1 MAGWAVHA
9 AKAGE
14 SPTNM
19 KSHDAA
25 EPHNAPAGRHT
36 RGRAPPT
43 HSRGAQRAADTP
55 NAPAGR
61 PPRGQAAGTLIF
73 AHMIPEG
80 LQQKLDARAAAGA
93 LRALQTSALAIDF
106 CSNDYLGIARGRRL
120 PHDPG
125 LNGGST
131 GSRLLAGNYPLLS
144 IVEDEIAAF
153 HGEEAALV
161 FNSGYDANLGLL
173 SSILQKEDTIL
184 YDALSHASIRDGL
197 RLSFARAYAFKHNDM
212 DDLERLLQRT
222 TGGPGA
228 TGDAPAKGTVYIVTE
243 SLFSMDGDLCP
254 IKDLTRLTKAYG
266 AWLIVDEAH
275 ATGVI
280 GERGEGLTQSENQRV
295 FARIHTFGKALG
307 CHGAAIVGSKR
318 LKEYLINFSRSLIY
332 TTALPPASAGLIR
345 KSYQLFPNMT
355 EERQTLRTLAQQ
367 FQNLELPYERKK
379 SDSPIQAVIVPG
391 NEKVK
396 ATAKALQANGFDV
409 RPILSPTVPNNTER
423 LRIVLHA
430 YNTEEEV
437 ELLGRLLIK
446 TAKNN

>member
-1 MAGWAVHA
+1 
-9 AKAGE
+9 
-14 SPTNM
+14 
-19 KSHDAA
+19 
-25 EPHNAPAGRHT
+25 
-36 RGRAPPT
+36 
-43 HSRGAQRAADTP
+43 
-55 NAPAGR
+55 
-61 PPRGQAAGTLIF
+61 
-73 AHMIPEG
+73 MIPEG

-120 PHDPG
+120 AHDPG

-173 SSILQKEDTIL
+173 SGILQKEDTLL

-212 DDLERLLQRT
+212 ADLERLLKRT
-222 TGGPGA
+222 TGGAGA
-228 TGDAPAKGTVYIVTE
+228 TDNAKAPGEGTIYIVTE

-254 IKDLTRLTKAYG
+254 IKDLTRLAKTYG
-266 AWLIVDEAH
+266 AWLVIDEAH

-280 GERGEGLTQSENQRV
+280 GERGEGLTQGENQRV

-307 CHGAAIVGSKR
+307 CHGAAIVGSQR
-318 LKEYLINFSRSLIY
+318 LKEYLVNFSRSLIY

-345 KSYQLFPNMT
+345 KAYQLFPTMKT
-355 EERQTLRTLAQQ
+355 ERERLRTLARQ
-367 FQNLELPYERKK
+367 FQNLELPYDRKK

-396 ATAKALQANGFDV
+396 ATATALQANGFDV
-409 RPILSPTVPNNTER
+409 RPILSPTVPGGTER

-437 ELLGRLLIK
+437 ELLGRLLTK